1 MSGADILPTILGIAL
16 VAAAAAFAL
25 LPFARAAMPDG
36 LSFSEPETTDRF
48 LLYRQVVE
56 LEFDV
61 QLGKLAAEDYEH
73 LSRELL
79 AEAGQALKE
88 ERGSIG
94 ELDEEIE
101 REIAAA
107 RAAFAAARNSGRRD
121 PRHLAPASASPAKGT
136 EVEDTPEAANTP
148 S

>member
-1 MSGADILPTILGIAL
+1 MSGTDILPTILGIAL

-25 LPFARAAMPDG
+25 LPFARGLALDGSAASGAEAP
-36 LSFSEPETTDRF
+36 DRF
-48 LLYRQVVE
+48 ALYRQVLE

-61 QLGKLAAEDYEH
+61 ELGKLAAEDYEL

-79 AEAGQALKE
+79 AEAGQALKQE
-88 ERGSIG
+88 HGTIG

-107 RAAFAAARNSGRRD
+107 RAAFAAARLSSRRE
-121 PRHLAPASASPAKGT
+121 PPSPGIS
-136 EVEDTPEAANTP
+136 PEAAAEEKAARTP

>member
-1 MSGADILPTILGIAL
+1 VNGADILPTILGIAL

-25 LPFARAAMPDG
+25 LPFARTSTAEAIA
-36 LSFSEPETTDRF
+36 SSESGPTDR
-48 LLYRQVVE
+48 LALYRQVLE

-79 AEAGQALKE
+79 AEAGQALTE

-107 RAAFAAARNSGRRD
+107 RAAFAAARQTRRT
-121 PRHLAPASASPAKGT
+121 RKPA
-136 EVEDTPEAANTP
+136 VTP

>member
-25 LPFARAAMPDG
+25 LPFARAPTPDTVA
-36 LSFSEPETTDRF
+36 SSEPGPGDRF
-48 LLYRQVVE
+48 VLYRQVME

-61 QLGKLAAEDYEH
+61 QVGKLAAEDYEQ
-73 LSRELL
+73 LSRALL
-79 AEAGQALKE
+79 AEAGQALKQ
-88 ERGSIG
+88 ERGSLV

-107 RAAFAAARNSGRRD
+107 RAAFAAARQTRRA
-121 PRHLAPASASPAKGT
+121 RKPAGT
-136 EVEDTPEAANTP
+136 PT
-148 S
+148 

>member
-1 MSGADILPTILGIAL
+1 MNPGDIPPTIVGIAL

-25 LPFARAAMPDG
+25 LPLARPAAPEAVG
-36 LSFSEPETTDRF
+36 SSEPAPADR
-48 LLYRQVVE
+48 LGLYRQVLE

-61 QLGKLAAEDYEH
+61 QLGKLAAEDYDH

-79 AEAGQALKE
+79 AEASQALQA

-94 ELDEEIE
+94 ELDQEIE

-107 RAAFAAARNSGRRD
+107 RAAFAAARQTHRTPN
-121 PRHLAPASASPAKGT
+121 PAG
-136 EVEDTPEAANTP
+136 TP

>member
-1 MSGADILPTILGIAL
+1 MNGTDILPTILGIAL

-25 LPFARAAMPDG
+25 LPFARAAKLEAVG
-36 LSFSEPETTDRF
+36 GAAAAGGSDR
-48 LLYRQVVE
+48 LALYRQVLE

-61 QLGKLAAEDYEH
+61 ELGKLAIEDYEQ

-79 AEAGQALKE
+79 AEAGLALQA
-88 ERGSIG
+88 ERGSIDA
-94 ELDEEIE
+94 LDEEIE

-107 RAAFAAARNSGRRD
+107 RAAFAAARQTRRGV
-121 PRHLAPASASPAKGT
+121 RNPAG
-136 EVEDTPEAANTP
+136 TP

>member
-1 MSGADILPTILGIAL
+1 MNGADILPTILGIAL

-25 LPFARAAMPDG
+25 LPFARAATP
-36 LSFSEPETTDRF
+36 EPVASADPGPTDRF
-48 LLYRQVVE
+48 GLYRQVME

-61 QLGKLAAEDYEH
+61 QLGKLAADDYEQ
-73 LSRELL
+73 LSRALL

-88 ERGSIG
+88 ERGTTA

-107 RAAFAAARNSGRRD
+107 RAACAAARHTRRA
-121 PRHLAPASASPAKGT
+121 RKPAGT
-136 EVEDTPEAANTP
+136 PT
-148 S
+148 

>member
-25 LPFARAAMPDG
+25 LPFARASTPDTAA
-36 LSFSEPETTDRF
+36 SSEPGPTDRF
-48 LLYRQVVE
+48 VLYRQVLE

-73 LSRELL
+73 LSGELL
-79 AEAGQALKE
+79 AEAGQALRE
-88 ERGSIG
+88 ERGSLG
-94 ELDEEIE
+94 ELDKEIE
-101 REIAAA
+101 HEIAAA
-107 RAAFAAARNSGRRD
+107 RAAFAAARRTSRD
-121 PRHLAPASASPAKGT
+121 RNPAG
-136 EVEDTPEAANTP
+136 TP

>member
-1 MSGADILPTILGIAL
+1 VNGADIVPTILGIAL

-25 LPFARAAMPDG
+25 LPFTRGSTTQSVVASA
-36 LSFSEPETTDRF
+36 EPRPTDRSV
-48 LLYRQVVE
+48 LYRQVLE

-61 QLGKLAAEDYEH
+61 QLGKLAAEDYEQ

-79 AEAGQALKE
+79 AEAGQALHE
-88 ERGSIG
+88 ERGGIG

-107 RAAFAAARNSGRRD
+107 RAAFAAARRSGDREKK
-121 PRHLAPASASPAKGT
+121 PNPAG
-136 EVEDTPEAANTP
+136 TP

>member
-1 MSGADILPTILGIAL
+1 VSGVDILPTILGIAL

-25 LPFARAAMPDG
+25 LPFARASTPDAG
-36 LSFSEPETTDRF
+36 AWSESGTTDRF
-48 LLYRQVVE
+48 ALYRQVME

-61 QLGKLAAEDYEH
+61 QVGKLAAEDYEQ

-79 AEAGQALKE
+79 VEAGQVLRQ
-88 ERGSIG
+88 ERGSIS

-107 RAAFAAARNSGRRD
+107 RAAFAAARQTSRARK
-121 PRHLAPASASPAKGT
+121 PAG
-136 EVEDTPEAANTP
+136 TP